1 MSENTKHITIKG
13 LYWNAIDRFGS
24 QAVTLIIGVVLA
36 NLLDPENYTV
46 IAAINIFTVIAT
58 SFVDSGLATSL
69 VRSKEVGE
77 RDYSTMFSFN
87 ILVSVGLYLIL
98 FFLAPLIE
106 KFQGIPNLATYAR
119 VLFLQLIIHSLG
131 IVQYVKVLKTFE
143 FNIVAKVNVIS
154 IFCSGIFVCTLAYY
168 GFGIWALVLQMPVYS
183 SIRTLLFWCW
193 GDWKLNLS
201 FDQSIIKKHLSFSF
215 MFMMANMLG
224 KLMSPLYAFM
234 MNKVVSPAA
243 SGQYFNGNKWG
254 ETPNMLISS
263 VIQGTTL
270 STLAPIQDDK
280 PRFLNACRKTMSSLA
295 FALFPVSILAICV
308 ADPAFKT
315 FLNEKWIPSIPMFQW
330 LCFSG
335 IFIALTDMNV
345 NFITIKGK
353 SKFGLRLE
361 LVKLSLAVIVFLFT
375 YSYGIFTIIYGQ
387 LAVRIVCY
395 LIACLMSRPVYGY
408 KLFTQFKDL
417 LPSFLISLIAGVLAY
432 LPLYYHCVSNNVL
445 LIAIQSIIFA
455 VVYLSINHFVK
466 NVIWLEIV
474 ALLNKKFPNKN

>member
-24 QAVTLIIGVVLA
+24 QAVTMIIGVVLA

-77 RDYSTMFSFN
+77 RDYSTIFTFN
-87 ILVSVGLYLIL
+87 ILVSISLYSLL
-98 FFLAPLIE
+98 FFLAPWIE
-106 KFQGIPNLATYAR
+106 KFQGIDNLSTYAR
-119 VLFLQLIIHSLG
+119 VLFLQLIIHSFG
-131 IVQYVKVLKTFE
+131 IVQYVKVLKRFD
-143 FNIVAKVNVIS
+143 FNIVAKANVIS
-154 IFCSGIFVCTLAYY
+154 ILCSGIFVCILAYY
-168 GFGIWALVLQMPVYS
+168 GYGIWALVLQMPIYS

-193 GDWKLNLS
+193 GDWKFHIS
-201 FDQSIIKKHLSFSF
+201 FDFSIIKKHLSFSF

-224 KLMSPLYAFM
+224 KLMSPLYTFM
-234 MNKVVSPAA
+234 MNKVVSPNE
-243 SGQYFNGNKWG
+243 SGQYYNGNRWG

-263 VIQGTTL
+263 IIQGTTL
-270 STLAPIQDDK
+270 STLAPIQDDQ

-295 FALFPVSILAICV
+295 FALFPVSFLAICV

-315 FLNEKWIPSIPMFQW
+315 FLGKEWIPSIPMFQW

-361 LVKLSLAVIVFLFT
+361 LVKLFLAVLVFYFT
-375 YSYGIFTIIYGQ
+375 YPYGVFGIIYGQ
-387 LAVRIVCY
+387 IAVRITCY
-395 LIACLMSRPVYGY
+395 LIACRMSKPVYGY
-408 KLFTQFKDL
+408 QILAQLKDL
-417 LPSFLISLIAGVLAY
+417 FPSLLISLIAGVLAY
-432 LPLYYHCVSNNVL
+432 LPLYYQFVSNKLL
-445 LIAIQSIIFA
+445 LIAIQTIIFA
-455 VVYLSINHFVK
+455 IIYLSINHLIK
-466 NVIWLEIV
+466 NAIWLEILS
-474 ALLNKKFPNKN
+474 LLNKKFANKN